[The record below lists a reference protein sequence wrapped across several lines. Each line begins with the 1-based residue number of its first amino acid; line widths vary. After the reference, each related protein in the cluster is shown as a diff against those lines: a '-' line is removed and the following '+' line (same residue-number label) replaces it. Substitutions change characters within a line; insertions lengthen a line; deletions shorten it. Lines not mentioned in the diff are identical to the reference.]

1 VSSINLDQIPSKLP
15 NVKTTI
21 FTTVGNLARKHGAI
35 DLSQG
40 FPNFEADSKLMEL
53 VSQAMHSGHNQYA
66 AMQGY
71 YGLREII
78 SEKIQKLHKR
88 NYDPEKEITVTVGAT
103 QAIFTAITAF
113 VHSGDEVIVIKPAY
127 DCYEPAIEVNGGIP
141 VYVQLNAHDYRVDWA
156 EFKSKI
162 TAKTRMVIINTP
174 HNPSGR
180 IFSKD
185 DMLQLQEILRPT
197 NIILISD
204 EVYEHIIFDG
214 QEHQSA
220 SRYDDLAQRSFVC
233 ASFGKTFHVTGWKMG
248 YCTAPAELMHEF
260 RKTHQFAVFCVDH
273 PVQRAMATYLK
284 NEATYLELNA
294 FYQEK
299 RDLFLVGLKGSKF
312 TFTPSQGTY
321 FQLLDYTSITDESD
335 EDLAKRLIIDH
346 KLASIPI
353 SSFNVANRQ
362 DGVLRFCF
370 AKKRETI
377 ESAVEILRR
386 L

>member
-1 VSSINLDQIPSKLP
+1 MALDTSRLNSKLP

-21 FTTVGNLARKHGAI
+21 FTTVGNLARKYNAI

-40 FPNFEADSKLMEL
+40 FPNFEADAKLMEL
-53 VSQAMHSGHNQYA
+53 VTQAMHDGHNQYA

-71 YGLREII
+71 YGLREVIF
-78 SEKIQKLHKR
+78 EKIEKLHGR
-88 NYDPEKEITVTVGAT
+88 SYDPEKEITVTVGAT
-103 QAIFTAITAF
+103 QAIFTAVTAF
-113 VHSGDEVIVIKPAY
+113 VNKGDEVIVLKPAY

-141 VYVQLNAHDYRVDWA
+141 VYVQLNATDYKVDWA
-156 EFKSKI
+156 VFKSKI
-162 TAKTRMVIINTP
+162 TPNTRMVVINTP
-174 HNPSGR
+174 HNPSGG
-180 IFSKD
+180 IFSKED
-185 DMLQLQEILRPT
+185 LLQLQEILRPT

-204 EVYEHIIFDG
+204 EVYEHIVFDG
-214 QEHQSA
+214 QEHQSV
-220 SRYDDLAQRSFVC
+220 SRFDDLAQRSFVC

-248 YCTAPAELMHEF
+248 YCAAPAALMHEF

-284 NEATYLELNA
+284 NEETYLGLND

-299 RDLFLVGLKGSKF
+299 RDFFLAGLKGSKF
-312 TFTPSQGTY
+312 RFTPSQGTY
-321 FQLLDYTSITDESD
+321 FQLVDYTQITDESD

-353 SSFNVANRQ
+353 SSFNVGNRN

-370 AKKRETI
+370 AKKRETLEKAI
-377 ESAVEILRR
+377 EILRN